1 MNTRAGPVAKAGMLC
16 ANGAK
21 IKQAKNSTATVT
33 AVNPVFPPSLIPAP
47 DSIYDVVFDVPNNAP
62 TVVAVES
69 ANNALSIPSTSPFL
83 FTLPVKFATEVSVP
97 AVSKK
102 STNKNAK
109 ELLRRLHTKK
119 NNKVFSGVDAFIEM
133 WLEIPKYRFLA
144 KIIRKPIIYQISWVI
159 YEAFALILFYKN
171 KNQLNKLER
180 I

>member
-1 MNTRAGPVAKAGMLC
+1 METKVFYNKSCSICSFEINHYKKTK
-16 ANGAK
+16 NN
-21 IKQAKNSTATVT
+21 IKWVDINN
-33 AVNPVFPPSLIPAP
+33 VN
-47 DSIYDVVFDVPNNAP
+47 
-62 TVVAVES
+62 ES
-69 ANNALSIPSTSPFL
+69 KL
-83 FTLPVKFATEVSVP
+83 E
-97 AVSKK
+97 
-102 STNKNAK
+102 TNKNAK

-171 KNQLNKLER
+171 KNQLNKIER